1 MTDRVYGYDHA
12 TVSSPSETP
21 TDERYMWC
29 EADGAIA
36 PGCAVVID
44 VGTAYTTRG
53 KPLLVIAGTAA
64 AESGYMLGIYTGKG
78 GTGTAATAVAAINTG
93 GPTIPSTLKNAV
105 DGDLIEV
112 QIRGMAV
119 ASIDSDGALALGNP
133 LVPQTS
139 GAGKLTEASAG
150 SAGLVAKIIAMEASS
165 TTTGDGAMWVWIN

>member
-12 TVSSPSETP
+12 TVGSPSETP
-21 TDERYMWC
+21 TDERYMWV
-29 EADGAIA
+29 ESDGAIA

-53 KPLLVIAGTAA
+53 KPLLAIAGTAA
-64 AESGYMLGIYTGKG
+64 AQSGYVLGLYTGKG
-78 GTGTAATAVAAINTG
+78 GTGTAATAVSAINTG
-93 GPTIPSTLKNAV
+93 GPTIPATLKNAV

-119 ASIDSDGALALGNP
+119 ASIDSAGGLALGEP
-133 LVPQTS
+133 LVPTT
-139 GAGKLTEASAG
+139 AGKLTEAAAG